1 MKKKLALGV
10 LLLASLSGCANL
22 GSERLVQSRFNYN
35 SAIGDSWKEQM
46 LLNIVKMRYG
56 DLPVFLAVQSVIDQY
71 NLTAGGNVGGNW
83 SNWSSLM
90 PSNLYGATIGGNAS
104 YSITPT
110 VTYAPMAGDRFAKLL
125 MSPVPE
131 KAVVSL
137 LQAGYSPDMVIR
149 LMLHSVNGRQN
160 HYGLDPDANDV
171 DPGFYRVIELFTAL
185 QASNSIGLRVEKAD
199 APGDPDK
206 IYLTFLQTADA
217 DSKAKMTELRS
228 LLNLD
233 PAAFEF
239 NVIYGAI
246 PADNKQIVLLT
257 RSVIDILADL
267 SGNIEVPAQ
276 HVTENRVSPALVAVS
291 AGGKNIKPLLTIH
304 SGEAKPE
311 DVLVAVP
318 YNGYWYWI
326 DQRDFVSKSCFSFM
340 LFIFNLNNTVDDTPS
355 PMIVLPAAGK

>member
-1 MKKKLALGV
+1 MKKKLALSV
-10 LLLASLSGCANL
+10 LLLASMTGCSTF
-22 GSERLVQSRFNYN
+22 GPDRLVESRFNYN

-71 NLTAGGNVGGNW
+71 NVTASGSFGGSWTDALLTN
-83 SNWSSLM
+83 
-90 PSNLYGATIGGNAS
+90 PYGASIGGGGS

-125 MSPVPE
+125 MTPVPE
-131 KAVVSL
+131 KAVVAL
-137 LQAGYSPDMVIR
+137 LQTGYSPDMVMR
-149 LMLHSVNGRQN
+149 LMLHSFNGRQN
-160 HYGLDPDANDV
+160 HYGLDPESGSV
-171 DPGFYRVIELFTAL
+171 DPGFYRIIELFSAL
-185 QASNSIGLRVEKAD
+185 QANNGIGLRVEKAD
-199 APGDPDK
+199 LPGDPDK
-206 IYLTFLQTADA
+206 IYFTFRQTTDA
-217 DSKAKMTELRS
+217 GVSAKINELRS

-233 PAAFEF
+233 PNTFEF

-246 PADNKQIVLLT
+246 PTDNKQIVLLT

-267 SGNIEVPAQ
+267 SGNIDVPAQ
-276 HVTENRVSPALVAVS
+276 HVAENRASPALATVS
-291 AGGKNIKPLLTIH
+291 AGGKDIKPLLTIH
-304 SGEAKPE
+304 TGETKPK

-318 YNGYWYWI
+318 YNGFWYWI
-326 DQRDFVSKSCFSFM
+326 DQRDYVSKSCFSFL

>member
-22 GSERLVQSRFNYN
+22 GSERLVQSRFNHN
-35 SAIGDSWKEQM
+35 SAIGDSSKEEM
-46 LLNIVKMRYG
+46 LRNIVKMRYG

-90 PSNLYGATIGGNAS
+90 SSNLYGATIGGNAS

-160 HYGLDPDANDV
+160 HYGLDPTLTMLIL
-171 DPGFYRVIELFTAL
+171 GFIA
-185 QASNSIGLRVEKAD
+185 
-199 APGDPDK
+199 
-206 IYLTFLQTADA
+206 
-217 DSKAKMTELRS
+217 
-228 LLNLD
+228 
-233 PAAFEF
+233 
-239 NVIYGAI
+239 
-246 PADNKQIVLLT
+246 
-257 RSVIDILADL
+257 
-267 SGNIEVPAQ
+267 
-276 HVTENRVSPALVAVS
+276 
-291 AGGKNIKPLLTIH
+291 
-304 SGEAKPE
+304 
-311 DVLVAVP
+311 
-318 YNGYWYWI
+318 
-326 DQRDFVSKSCFSFM
+326 
-340 LFIFNLNNTVDDTPS
+340 
-355 PMIVLPAAGK
+355 